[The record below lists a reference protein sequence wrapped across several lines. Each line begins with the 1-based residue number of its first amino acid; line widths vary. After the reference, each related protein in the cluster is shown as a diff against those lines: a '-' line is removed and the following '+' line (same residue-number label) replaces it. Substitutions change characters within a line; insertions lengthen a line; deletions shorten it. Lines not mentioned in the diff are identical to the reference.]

1 MDQCSYRTQGRLS
14 ENIETT
20 RIGRLASSLASL
32 SPPAYHCLHFSTF
45 SVVRSVPVPE
55 TYSSTDICWK
65 LIGFT
70 QSARS
75 CKVSPNSFQ
84 MSRSCFYPVLFWTD
98 IRMQHDAMKAKT
110 CVDNVLFVRMMIRV
124 ITLRK
129 EPLSYTLNRLLIAL
143 FQLFDTAIY
152 QKNSEEPYLLCH
164 NMLLSWLNFAL
175 FGVQVFVNSQHA
187 RQIGPA
193 SRRHNTPLTPAPY
206 AFRIWGLI
214 YSLLVPTLILD
225 CMYPKYSFFDLSND
239 PNSLRVAFS
248 LSCVANIS
256 WILLFPR
263 NFVHT
268 SSIIIIIL
276 WLSLLPLYISI
287 TDSWQQNQFSWIR
300 FLGSE
305 LSIMIYC
312 AWACIAASISVSIS
326 EMSLGSAVVP
336 SKQ

>member
-1 MDQCSYRTQGRLS
+1 
-14 ENIETT
+14 
-20 RIGRLASSLASL
+20 
-32 SPPAYHCLHFSTF
+32 
-45 SVVRSVPVPE
+45 
-55 TYSSTDICWK
+55 
-65 LIGFT
+65 
-70 QSARS
+70 
-75 CKVSPNSFQ
+75 
-84 MSRSCFYPVLFWTD
+84 
-98 IRMQHDAMKAKT
+98 
-110 CVDNVLFVRMMIRV
+110 
-124 ITLRK
+124 
-129 EPLSYTLNRLLIAL
+129 
-143 FQLFDTAIY
+143 
-152 QKNSEEPYLLCH
+152 
-164 NMLLSWLNFAL
+164 MLLSWLNFAL

-268 SSIIIIIL
+268 SSIIIMIL

-326 EMSLGSAVVP
+326 VQVIQKNSLPVEVYIGIISFLIGLCAYATIVRREMISSLVAVWALVAIVAR
-336 SKQ
+336 KTENDNKTAVNVFGIRCCAIQAIMTILGMAVIAQHAYCNKE